1 MIGKEDLILVI
12 LAVTIGYITNEL
24 KPKQYI
30 YQDNI
35 VVLNKNIQCPT
46 YCGVIHPHNVYFTS
60 ETNGMTIDESLLG
73 KQVKIKKKKR
83 KK

>member
-12 LAVTIGYITNEL
+12 LAVAIGYVTNEL

-30 YQDNI
+30 YQDRI
-35 VVLNKNIQCPT
+35 VVVNKKIQCPT
-46 YCGVIHPHNVYFTS
+46 HCETAHPHNVYFS
-60 ETNGMTIDESLLG
+60 SKTNGMTIDESLLG